1 MRPFA
6 CPRCGR
12 EHVTFDS
19 ACVYCSH
26 AERREREVG
35 MAAGLKIGLIGSAMV
50 AFLFIVLMAVERPVM
65 YLIRAMF
72 SQ

>member
-1 MRPFA
+1 
-6 CPRCGR
+6 
-12 EHVTFDS
+12 
-19 ACVYCSH
+19 
-26 AERREREVG
+26 